1 MAFAA
6 ATGEVG
12 ALGWTLLVA
21 NVFWAL
27 AYDTE
32 YAMVDREDDLKIGI
46 RTAAITFGRFDV
58 IAVMICYGVTL
69 AILGVIGWDLHYG
82 AGYFGGL
89 GLAAAVAGYHYTLIR
104 SRSREG
110 CFAAFRHNKWFG
122 AAIFAGIVA
131 ELNLRPWLLQ
141 S

>member
-6 ATGEVG
+6 VTGEVG
-12 ALGWTLLVA
+12 LLGWTLLLA
-21 NVFWAL
+21 NIFWAL

-46 RTAAITFGRFDV
+46 RTAAITFGRFD
-58 IAVMICYGVTL
+58 ILAVMVCYAVTL
-69 AILGVIGWDLHYG
+69 GILAAVGVHLAYG
-82 AGYFGGL
+82 PPYFA
-89 GLAAAVAGYHYTLIR
+89 GLAVAAALAAYHYTLIR

-131 ELNLRPWLLQ
+131 ELNLQPLLLQ
-141 S
+141 